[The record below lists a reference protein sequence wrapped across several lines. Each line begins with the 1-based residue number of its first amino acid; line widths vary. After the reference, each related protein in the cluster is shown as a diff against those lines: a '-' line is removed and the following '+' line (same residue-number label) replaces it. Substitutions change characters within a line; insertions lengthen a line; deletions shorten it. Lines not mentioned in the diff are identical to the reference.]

1 MKTTELKGYGTTGV
15 KVELNLM
22 DCYEASHL
30 LERVN
35 GLLSGREA
43 EYQGCTTLN
52 SIGIEEMY
60 TILEMMSA
68 FLEKIAL
75 KPSEM
80 STIFLP
86 KEEENNEKEC
96 YK

>member
-1 MKTTELKGYGTTGV
+1 MRTTELKGYGLTGV

-35 GLLSGREA
+35 HLQGDIHTLEEGEPLMDVLSETM
-43 EYQGCTTLN
+43 C
-52 SIGIEEMY
+52 
-60 TILEMMSA
+60 ILGAMNV

-75 KPSEM
+75 KPTEM
-80 STIFLP
+80 PSIFLP
-86 KEEENNEKEC
+86 KEDENDEKEC

>member
-1 MKTTELKGYGTTGV
+1 MKTTELKGYGLTGV
-15 KVELNLM
+15 KVEFNLM
-22 DCYEASHL
+22 ECYDASHMMSQIKAIHEDAKDGTIVL
-30 LERVN
+30 DNVSVE
-35 GLLSGREA
+35 LLSM
-43 EYQGCTTLN
+43 LD
-52 SIGIEEMY
+52 
-60 TILEMMSA
+60 MMNN

-86 KEEENNEKEC
+86 KEEESNEKEC

>member
-1 MKTTELKGYGTTGV
+1 MKTTELKGYGLTGV
-15 KVELNLM
+15 KVEFNLM
-22 DCYEASHL
+22 ECYDASHMMDHINAVHEDSKYGTIVL
-30 LERVN
+30 DEVSVE
-35 GLLSGREA
+35 LLSMLDMV
-43 EYQGCTTLN
+43 YN
-52 SIGIEEMY
+52 
-60 TILEMMSA
+60 

-96 YK
+96 CK

>member
-1 MKTTELKGYGTTGV
+1 MKTTELKGYGLTGV
-15 KVELNLM
+15 KAEFSLM

-35 GLLSGREA
+35 GMLSGREA
-43 EYQGCTTLN
+43 ELQGCATLN
-52 SIGIEEMY
+52 SLGIEEMY
-60 TILEMMSA
+60 TILEMMKA

-80 STIFLP
+80 STMFLP
-86 KEEENNEKEC
+86 KEEKSNEKEC
-96 YK
+96 CE